1 MGGPGPAGSSVCGA
15 PTASPSPRKRIP
27 GRGTQEAGIAGRGQG
42 GHRANNGGEG
52 GDSGFT
58 HRVPGGGPHF
68 SGLSFPSWATVASGR
83 RLRVPGPRTE
93 LSPWPTCCQTGSSL
107 GSVSQPPSPLEGS
120 RAPQHPAQAWHT
132 EVLGKCRVGMND
144 LRVRTHGVAP
154 GRQQGQA
161 HQCPALAVR
170 LLFPACTPAPGPE
183 ARDPLSL
190 TPWELADT
198 THRDL
203 SPESWLSS
211 LSPHPTL
218 WD

>member
-1 MGGPGPAGSSVCGA
+1 MWGSDSITITTETHPGQGNPGGWHSRAW
-15 PTASPSPRKRIP
+15 P
-27 GRGTQEAGIAGRGQG
+27 GRSQGKQWWGRWGLRVHPQGTRGRSPFLRAQLPLMGHCSIWTQTQG
-42 GHRANNGGEG
+42 SRPPHRAQPVAHLLP
-52 GDSGFT
+52 DGFL
-58 HRVPGGGPHF
+58 PGVF
-68 SGLSFPSWATVASGR
+68 
-83 RLRVPGPRTE
+83 
-93 LSPWPTCCQTGSSL
+93 
-107 GSVSQPPSPLEGS
+107 SQPPSPLEGS